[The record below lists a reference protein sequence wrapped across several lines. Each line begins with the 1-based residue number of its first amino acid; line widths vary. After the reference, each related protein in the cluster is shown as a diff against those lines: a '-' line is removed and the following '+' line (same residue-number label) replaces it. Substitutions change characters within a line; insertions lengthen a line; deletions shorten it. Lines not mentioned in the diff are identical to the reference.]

1 MAMYLMTFTQQ
12 ISSREEVS
20 NFEFLIR
27 ENMAFEANSGL
38 IKMTFVFLFF
48 FEKCKCTV
56 SFISK
61 SPKLFFESSIP

>member
-38 IKMTFVFLFF
+38 IKMTFVFFF
-48 FEKCKCTV
+48 FRRM
-56 SFISK
+56 
-61 SPKLFFESSIP
+61 